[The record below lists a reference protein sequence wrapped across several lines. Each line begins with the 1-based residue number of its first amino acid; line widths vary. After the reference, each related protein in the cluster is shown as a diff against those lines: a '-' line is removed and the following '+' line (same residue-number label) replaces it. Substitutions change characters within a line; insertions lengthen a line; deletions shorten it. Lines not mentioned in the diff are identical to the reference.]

1 MKIALIGAGFT
12 GSAVLNEALNRGV
25 EVTVIVRNPE
35 KVTVKNDNLRVVKA
49 DVLHEDI
56 SGLLAGHDAVISTY
70 NAGWDNENLYN
81 DFIKGSESIQ
91 AAAKKSGVK
100 RLLVIGGAGSLEVAP
115 GVQAVDT
122 PEFPAAWK
130 TGATAARDYLNILKK
145 EEQLDWTF
153 LSPAFHL
160 EPGQRIGKFRLGKDN
175 PVVDANGESKISVE
189 DLAVA
194 LLNETENPQFIRQRF
209 TVGY

>member
-12 GSAVLNEALNRGV
+12 GSAVLNEALSRGM
-25 EVTVIVRNPE
+25 EVTVIVRHPE
-35 KVTVKNDNLRVVKA
+35 KVTVKSNNLHVVKA

-81 DFIKGSESIQ
+81 DFIKGSENLQ

-160 EPGQRIGKFRLGKDN
+160 EPGQRTGKFRLGKDN